1 MPAGAFA
8 ARLTRS
14 TGKAQARTAGMRYTV
29 GMWMDLQP
37 YRRDDRR
44 AAARFGRAGG
54 AWAARR
60 LRAAMLAAAAFA
72 LALLLPGI
80 ALAAGAVDEELSEGE
95 ATSQR
100 EQARAA
106 ILAKTVSRPGG
117 QEWELGAPGGTWL
130 SSLTNDPKTFNTLTA
145 RDGDTR
151 AVVDLLF
158 DHLADYDPYE
168 REFIPN
174 LASFTVEVDEEA
186 DSLTVF
192 YTLRDDL
199 YWTTLADPATRVP
212 VTSADVVFW
221 YDEIEGDQELQQ
233 PGYAGQ
239 FIELPDGSEARI
251 EATGIDA
258 RTVAFHYPRIV
269 ANPILSTNMS
279 FGPRHLYEPAKRAG
293 GAEGVLNL
301 FSIDTDPATI
311 PSVGPYYVAEYEPG
325 VRVVA
330 VRNPNYWKRDAAGVP
345 LPYLERVIYQ
355 IVPDRNTELLLF
367 KEGNKDSYSLRPEDL
382 DELLN
387 VADPDF
393 TVYNGGASLGSAFIA
408 FNQNPDTMDELVHS
422 WFSQTRFRQAMSA
435 LLNRDR
441 IASQVYR
448 GLAEPALHFFA
459 RANPYF
465 DESIRQEFSYD
476 PERARELLAEIGI
489 RPNAEGLME
498 DAAGNHVEFNLHV
511 GAENNV
517 GVDVMNIFADELKAV
532 GITGNVR
539 AIDFQKLVEMLT
551 STYDWHVAT
560 ASLGANYWPSGGSNV
575 WQSKGNFHLW
585 HPLQEEP
592 ATDWEARVDYLY
604 NEGRFTI
611 DRERAK
617 AIYDEYQ
624 RLLLDQAPMTY
635 IVHPLSFV
643 AVRDKWA
650 NVFYDTLGG
659 LDSDYL
665 YLRAAE

>member
-1 MPAGAFA
+1 MYLRNRHPDHRSPARG
-8 ARLTRS
+8 
-14 TGKAQARTAGMRYTV
+14 
-29 GMWMDLQP
+29 
-37 YRRDDRR
+37 
-44 AAARFGRAGG
+44 
-54 AWAARR
+54 
-60 LRAAMLAAAAFA
+60 LRAALLAAAAA
-72 LALLLPGI
+72 VLLPGI

-130 SSLTNDPKTFNTLTA
+130 SSITNDPKTFNTLNA

-158 DHLADYDPYE
+158 DYLADYDPYE

-186 DSLTVF
+186 DSLTVI

-199 YWTTLADPATRVP
+199 YWTTLADPAARVP
-212 VTSADVVFW
+212 VTADDVVFW

-251 EATGIDA
+251 EVSRIDA

-269 ANPILSTNMS
+269 ANPILSTNMN
-279 FGPRHLYEPAKRAG
+279 FGPRHLYEPAKREG

-330 VRNPNYWKRDAAGVP
+330 VRNPNYWKRDAAGGP
-345 LPYLERVIYQ
+345 LPYVERVIYQ

-367 KEGNKDSYSLRPEDL
+367 REGNKDSYSLRPEDL

-387 VADPDF
+387 VAEPDF
-393 TVYNGGASLGSAFIA
+393 TVYNGGAALGSAFIA

-422 WFSQTRFRQAMSA
+422 WFSQTEFRQAMSA

-465 DESIRQEFSYD
+465 DESIAQEFSYD

-539 AIDFQKLVEMLT
+539 PIDFQKLVEMLT

-624 RLLLDQAPMTY
+624 RLLLDQAPLTY
-635 IVHPLSFV
+635 IVHPLSFL
-643 AVRDKWA
+643 AVRNKWG

-659 LDSDYL
+659 LESDYL

>member
-1 MPAGAFA
+1 MYLRNRHPDH
-8 ARLTRS
+8 RS
-14 TGKAQARTAGMRYTV
+14 
-29 GMWMDLQP
+29 P
-37 YRRDDRR
+37 
-44 AAARFGRAGG
+44 
-54 AWAARR
+54 ARR
-60 LRAAMLAAAAFA
+60 LRAALLAAAAA
-72 LALLLPGI
+72 VLLPGI

-117 QEWELGAPGGTWL
+117 QEWEPGAPGGTWL
-130 SSLTNDPKTFNTLTA
+130 SSITNDPKTFNTLNA

-158 DHLADYDPYE
+158 DHLADYDPYR

-186 DSLTVF
+186 DSLTVI

-199 YWTTLADPATRVP
+199 YWTTLADPDTRIP
-212 VTSADVVFW
+212 VTADDVVFW

-251 EATGIDA
+251 EVSRIDA

-269 ANPILSTNMS
+269 ANPILSTNMN
-279 FGPRHLYEPAKRAG
+279 FGPRHLYEPAKREG
-293 GAEGVLNL
+293 GTEGVLNL

-330 VRNPNYWKRDAAGVP
+330 VRNPNYWKRDAAGGP
-345 LPYLERVIYQ
+345 LPYVERVIYQ

-387 VADPDF
+387 VAEPDF

-408 FNQNPDTMDELVHS
+408 FNQNPDTMDELVHG
-422 WFSQTRFRQAMSA
+422 WFSQTQFRQAMSA

-465 DESIRQEFSYD
+465 DESIAQEFSYD

-539 AIDFQKLVEMLT
+539 PIDFQKLVEMLT

-592 ATDWEARVDYLY
+592 GTDWEARVDYLY

-624 RLLLDQAPMTY
+624 RLLLDQVPLTY
-635 IVHPLSFV
+635 IVHPLSFL
-643 AVRDKWA
+643 AVRNKWG

-659 LDSDYL
+659 DRKSVV
-665 YLRAAE
+665 

>member
-1 MPAGAFA
+1 MMMLLPRCRRQGGHA
-8 ARLTRS
+8 ASFL
-14 TGKAQARTAGMRYTV
+14 RTC
-29 GMWMDLQP
+29 
-37 YRRDDRR
+37 R
-44 AAARFGRAGG
+44 AALF
-54 AWAARR
+54 
-60 LRAAMLAAAAFA
+60 AAAAG
-72 LALLLPGI
+72 ALLPAI
-80 ALAAGAVDEELSEGE
+80 AAAAGVADEELSEGE

-100 EQARAA
+100 EQARAE

-117 QEWELGAPGGTWL
+117 QEWELGAVGGTWL
-130 SSLTNDPKTFNTLTA
+130 SSINNDPKTFNTMTA
-145 RDGDTR
+145 RDADTR
-151 AVVDLLF
+151 AVVDVLF
-158 DHLADYDPYE
+158 DFLADYDPYR
-168 REFIPN
+168 REFVPN
-174 LASFTVEVDEEA
+174 LASFEVEVDEEA
-186 DSLTVF
+186 DSLTVI

-199 YWTTLADPATRVP
+199 YWTTLADPAARVP
-212 VTSADVVFW
+212 VTADDVIFW

-239 FIELPDGSEARI
+239 FIELPDGSEARV
-251 EATGIDA
+251 EATRIDE
-258 RTVAFHYPRIV
+258 RTVAFHFPRIV
-269 ANPILSTNMS
+269 ANPILSTNMN
-279 FGPRHLYEPAKRAG
+279 FGPRHLYEPAKREG

-311 PSVGPYYVAEYEPG
+311 PSVGPYHIAEYEPG
-325 VRVVA
+325 VRVVV
-330 VRNPNYWKRDAAGVP
+330 VRNPDYWKKDAAGVT

-367 KEGNKDSYSLRPEDL
+367 KEGNKDAYSLRPEDL
-382 DELLN
+382 DDLLN
-387 VADPDF
+387 VEDPDF
-393 TVYNGGASLGSAFIA
+393 TVYQGGASLGAAFVA

-422 WFSQTRFRQAMSA
+422 WFSQTRFRQAMSS

-476 PERARELLAEIGI
+476 PERARALLAEIGI

-498 DAAGNHVEFNLHV
+498 DAAGNHVEFNIHV

-517 GVDVMNIFADELKAV
+517 GIDVMNIFADELKAA

-539 AIDFQKLVEMLT
+539 PIDFQKLVEMLT

-560 ASLGANYWPSGGSNV
+560 ASLGSNYWPEGGSNV

-592 ATDWEARVDYLY
+592 ATEWEARVDHLY

-624 RLLLDQAPMTY
+624 RLLLDQAPLTY
-635 IVHPLSFV
+635 LVHPLAFL
-643 AVRDKWA
+643 AVRDKWG

>member
-1 MPAGAFA
+1 
-8 ARLTRS
+8 
-14 TGKAQARTAGMRYTV
+14 MRYTV

-44 AAARFGRAGG
+44 AAARFGRAGEARG
-54 AWAARR
+54 ARRARR
-60 LRAAMLAAAAFA
+60 LRAALLAAAASA

-100 EQARAA
+100 EEARAA

-117 QEWELGAPGGTWL
+117 QEWELGGPGGTWL

-199 YWTTLADPATRVP
+199 YWTTLADPSTRVP
-212 VTSADVVFW
+212 VTAADVVFW

-251 EATGIDA
+251 EVTGVDA

-279 FGPRHLYEPAKRAG
+279 FGPRHLYEPAKREG

-387 VADPDF
+387 VAEPDF

>member
-1 MPAGAFA
+1 
-8 ARLTRS
+8 
-14 TGKAQARTAGMRYTV
+14 MRYTV

-54 AWAARR
+54 AWGARR
-60 LRAAMLAAAAFA
+60 LRAALLATAASA
-72 LALLLPGI
+72 LAVLLPGI

-117 QEWELGAPGGTWL
+117 QEWELGVPGGTWL

-199 YWTTLADPATRVP
+199 YWTTLADPGTRLP
-212 VTSADVVFW
+212 VTADDVVFW

-251 EATGIDA
+251 EATRVDA

-279 FGPRHLYEPAKRAG
+279 FGPRYLYEPAKREG

-387 VADPDF
+387 VAEPDF

>member
-1 MPAGAFA
+1 MTMHLPRCRRHGPRAASFLRTCRVALLVAAAGALLPA
-8 ARLTRS
+8 I
-14 TGKAQARTAGMRYTV
+14 
-29 GMWMDLQP
+29 
-37 YRRDDRR
+37 
-44 AAARFGRAGG
+44 
-54 AWAARR
+54 
-60 LRAAMLAAAAFA
+60 AAAAGVA
-72 LALLLPGI
+72 
-80 ALAAGAVDEELSEGE
+80 DEELSEGE
-95 ATSQR
+95 AMSQR
-100 EQARAA
+100 EQARAE

-117 QEWELGAPGGTWL
+117 QEWELGAVGGTWL
-130 SSLTNDPKTFNTLTA
+130 SSVTNDPKTFNTMTA
-145 RDGDTR
+145 RDADTR
-151 AVVDLLF
+151 AVVDVLF
-158 DHLADYDPYE
+158 DYLADYDPYR
-168 REFIPN
+168 REFVPN
-174 LASFTVEVDEEA
+174 LASFEVEVDAEA
-186 DSLTVF
+186 DSLTVI

-199 YWTTLADPATRVP
+199 YWTTLADPAARVP
-212 VTSADVVFW
+212 VTADDVIFW
-221 YDEIEGDQELQQ
+221 YDEIEGDQDLQQ

-239 FIELPDGSEARI
+239 FIELADGSEARV
-251 EATGIDA
+251 EATRIDE
-258 RTVAFHYPRIV
+258 RTVAFHFPRIV
-269 ANPILSTNMS
+269 ANPILSTNMD
-279 FGPRHLYEPAKRAG
+279 FGPRYLYEPAKREG
-293 GAEGVLNL
+293 GVEAVLNL

-311 PSVGPYYVAEYEPG
+311 PSVGPYHIAEYEPG
-325 VRVVA
+325 VRVVV
-330 VRNPNYWKRDAAGVP
+330 VRNPNYWKKDAAGVT
-345 LPYLERVIYQ
+345 LPYVERVIYQ

-367 KEGNKDSYSLRPEDL
+367 KEGNKDAYSLRPEDL

-387 VADPDF
+387 VEDPDF
-393 TVYNGGASLGSAFIA
+393 TVYQGGASLGAAFVA

-422 WFSQTRFRQAMSA
+422 WFSQTRFRQAMSS

-465 DESIRQEFSYD
+465 DESIRQQFSYD
-476 PERARELLAEIGI
+476 QERARALLAEIGI

-498 DAAGNHVEFNLHV
+498 DAAGNHIEFNIHV

-517 GVDVMNIFADELKAV
+517 GIDVMSIFADELKAA
-532 GITGNVR
+532 GITGNLR
-539 AIDFQKLVEMLT
+539 PIDFQKLVEMLT

-560 ASLGANYWPSGGSNV
+560 ASLGANYWPEGGSNV

-592 ATDWEARVDYLY
+592 ATEWEARVDHLY

-624 RLLLDQAPMTY
+624 RLLLDQAPLTY
-635 IVHPLSFV
+635 LVHPLAFL
-643 AVRDKWA
+643 AVRDKWG